1 MVAID
6 SEESGCYREAGEM
19 TTEKTKLWYLKNLD
33 MFSHL
38 RDEEHRMI
46 EKYTAM
52 KEIRKGE
59 SLYLQGSADRNIYLL
74 KKGAVKITKLTPQGK
89 ELILDIVKGGSI
101 FGEMSYTDPRERD
114 EAAEVIEDGLLCTMK
129 KEDFDK
135 LLEMVP
141 GLSIQ
146 LTKMIGFRRW
156 KIENKLLDLLFCTV
170 EQRLVKTIVNLLDD
184 FGVPNN
190 GGYLLK
196 IKLTH
201 KDFADLIASTR
212 ETVTAALNRL
222 KESGY
227 IDFEEKYLSIGDLE
241 KLKGLLD

>member
-1 MVAID
+1 
-6 SEESGCYREAGEM
+6 M

-38 RDEEHRMI
+38 RDEEHNMI
-46 EKYTAM
+46 EKYMEM
-52 KEIRKGE
+52 KEIKKGDT
-59 SLYLQGSADRNIYLL
+59 LYLQGAADKNIYLL

-101 FGEMSYTDPRERD
+101 FGEMTYTDPRERD
-114 EAAEVIEDGLLCTMK
+114 ECAEVIEDGLICTIK
-129 KEDFDK
+129 KESFDK

-141 GLSIQ
+141 GLSIR
-146 LTKMIGFRRW
+146 LTKMIGLRRW

-170 EQRLVKTIVNLLDD
+170 EQRIVKTIVNLLDD
-184 FGVPNN
+184 FGVPHS

-222 KESGY
+222 KDGGY
-227 IDFEEKYLSIGDLE
+227 IDFEGKYLTISNLE